1 MYTVFFSQVLI
12 WYCDFSV
19 LVCFLLKFQL
29 VKTLPTSPSSSIF
42 KNHSVSK
49 RKWIYFKHNF
59 TNYLFN
65 LRTYLI
71 QEISFAKWWNVKML
85 IDISARMSAS
95 STPRLSWAG
104 TMTYGK
110 SLLLWYGP
118 GSTYISFL
126 FAPDCSN
133 MNVWNFATRKW
144 HNILSLIEI
153 KLCLKGERVK
163 FPS

>member
-110 SLLLWYGP
+110 SYFCGTAQAALTFPFYSPQIAVIWMSEILPPENGITFCPLL
-118 GSTYISFL
+118 
-126 FAPDCSN
+126 
-133 MNVWNFATRKW
+133 
-144 HNILSLIEI
+144 
-153 KLCLKGERVK
+153 KLNYV
-163 FPS
+163 